1 MFSTTW
7 NLYSLIFIIQLVGE
21 PCHLVKVIPSLMYI
35 GITASHICNAPNT
48 PTLRTVHVCS
58 TNERRS
64 LNVYFPTLL
73 IKSDGI
79 FLVQTSEGYN
89 YVQVVAP
96 FYSRCILAIWVN
108 YNSGIWWDTTIMG
121 CLYLGGVMWTAPHSA
136 YNKKLW

>member
-1 MFSTTW
+1 MNVT
-7 NLYSLIFIIQLVGE
+7 NDDEGE
-21 PCHLVKVIPSLMYI
+21 GGGVTIPPKIDDVIYEQPL
-35 GITASHICNAPNT
+35 TASHICNAPNT
-48 PTLRTVHVCS
+48 PTLGTVHVCS

-108 YNSGIWWDTTIMG
+108 YNSGIW
-121 CLYLGGVMWTAPHSA
+121 
-136 YNKKLW
+136 